1 MIEYDCESPERVLTA
16 TPSEVVTNFY
26 VMYEDYVLP
35 DQRNGIYGHGR
46 ERFDVIEEI
55 LAANEG
61 CCTRDTGWEALVTTS
76 QEPNPEDVT
85 SNTQWSILYDDT
97 NLTAEVCLRRD
108 WENKMTYQLVGNS
121 LNR

>member
-1 MIEYDCESPERVLTA
+1 MRT
-16 TPSEVVTNFY
+16 
-26 VMYEDYVLP
+26 
-35 DQRNGIYGHGR
+35 YGHGR
-46 ERFDVIEEI
+46 ERFDSIEEI
-55 LAANEG
+55 LAANRG
-61 CCTRDTGWEALVTTS
+61 CCTRDTGWEALVAAS